1 MSGYGGQLQRRR
13 RTQWGGCR
21 LHSREKGAGG
31 GGAVIVQL
39 WEFRAQRIPKAA
51 LGGGMPSTGL
61 LILLFSVRIT
71 VLTLLGTV
79 RDFQELS

>member
-1 MSGYGGQLQRRR
+1 MGRVQTSQQGEGSRR
-13 RTQWGGCR
+13 
-21 LHSREKGAGG
+21 

>member
-13 RTQWGGCR
+13 GTQWGGCR

-31 GGAVIVQL
+31 GAVIIQL